1 MAANIGDAYV
11 NWIYSH
17 VHSVTGVTVLPTDSS
32 SAAFPALL
40 KMSSSFESAG
50 DAVKSG
56 KVGIIGARMSGLYAG
71 LLLKK
76 QNIPFHIFEA
86 RKERVGGRVYTYRF
100 SQEQNQ
106 YFEASAM
113 RLPRIPSQKPVFA
126 SRMRLL
132 RTLLRN
138 LFSRE
143 TISI

>member
-50 DAVKSG
+50 DTVKSG
-56 KVGIIGARMSGLYAG
+56 KVGIIGARMRGLYAG

-76 QNIPFHIFEA
+76 QHPFPHF
-86 RKERVGGRVYTYRF
+86 RS
-100 SQEQNQ
+100 SQGTRWR
-106 YFEASAM
+106 ASVH
-113 RLPRIPSQKPVFA
+113 L
-126 SRMRLL
+126 
-132 RTLLRN
+132 
-138 LFSRE
+138 
-143 TISI
+143 SI